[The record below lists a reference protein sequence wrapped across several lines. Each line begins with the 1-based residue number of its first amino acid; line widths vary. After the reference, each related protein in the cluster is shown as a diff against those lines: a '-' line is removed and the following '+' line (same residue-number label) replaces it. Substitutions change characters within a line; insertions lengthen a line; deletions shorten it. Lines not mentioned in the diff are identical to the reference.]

1 MAGLPG
7 GRAVDYCSRWGSGK
21 ILLIFKGIELAFRWY
36 VLACTPRKERVI
48 YHQLQD
54 KGYEVFYP
62 YLINRTKDPNTLKIE
77 PYFPGYLFVKVDL
90 SEVSLSAFQWMPMTS
105 GLVCMAG
112 IPAFVPDT
120 MIRAIQRS
128 LSKANS
134 RVLGMPDN
142 LETPEAEEH
151 GRSELPENGKLFDSQ
166 ISGEDRAKV
175 LLQFLQQVG
184 PAT

>member
-1 MAGLPG
+1 MDFRVV
-7 GRAVDYCSRWGSGK
+7 GRVVLFYIDNKGSNLAV
-21 ILLIFKGIELAFRWY
+21 RWY

-62 YLINRTKDPNTLKIE
+62 YLINRTKDPNTLRIE

-90 SEVSLSAFQWMPMTS
+90 SEVSMSVFQWMPMTS

-120 MIRAIQRS
+120 MLRAIQRS

-134 RVLGMPDN
+134 RVLGMPED
-142 LETPEAEEH
+142 LGTSAAIEA
-151 GRSELPENGKLFDSQ
+151 SMPELPENGKLFDPQ
-166 ISGEDRAKV
+166 LSGEDRARV
-175 LLQFLQQVG
+175 LLQFLQHPG
-184 PAT
+184 MAP